1 MQELLQTLEV
11 RSVGMSNTLEVCQ
24 QKAEVNRLLDME
36 ERMWKQRSCNPW
48 LKEGD
53 KNARFFHEKA
63 ITRKQRN
70 TILGVMDENDTWHE
84 NEDKIAEIIT
94 GYYQKLFTMSQPIIS
109 PEFLDAIHTS
119 VTP

>member
-1 MQELLQTLEV
+1 
-11 RSVGMSNTLEVCQ
+11 
-24 QKAEVNRLLDME
+24 
-36 ERMWKQRSCNPW
+36 MWKQRSYNPW

-53 KNARFFHEKA
+53 KNARFFHENA

-70 TILGVMDENDTWHE
+70 TILDVMDENDTWHE

-94 GYYQKLFTMSQPIIS
+94 GYYQKLFTTSQPIIS